1 MKIGILLSVVIAAL
15 LGIAMLVMPGWDR
28 PPVKAQQLG
37 YRGLG
42 MVEIDNPRSLAA
54 AKAAHMAPAALAPVA
69 PGGPTAGS
77 TFKNVQVL
85 QDLGVGEF
93 TRLMAAMT
101 SWVSPEKG
109 CNYCHNPADLAAD
122 IPEKVVARRM
132 LQMTQHINGDW
143 KNHVG
148 ATGVTCYTCH
158 RGQPIPANIWF
169 ANPGNDSGKRYAGN
183 RAGQNTPSPV
193 VGMTSLPFDPFSTYL
208 KGKGEIRVVS
218 TQALPPQDRTPG
230 GIKAA
235 EGTYGLMMHMSNA
248 LGANCTFCHN
258 SRSFFAWDASTP
270 QRVTAWHGIR
280 MVRDLN
286 VSYLEP
292 LLDKYP
298 PGRAGPHGDAPKLN
312 CATCH
317 QGVAKPLYGASMLKD
332 YPELGRAA
340 VAAAQAPAVTQKP

>member
-1 MKIGILLSVVIAAL
+1 MRIGVLLLSVVIAML
-15 LGIAMLVMPGWDR
+15 LGVAMLVMPGWDR
-28 PPVKAQQLG
+28 PPLKSQQLG

-42 MVEIDNPRSLAA
+42 MVEIDNPRVLAA
-54 AKAAHMAPAALAPVA
+54 GQAAHATPAALAPVA
-69 PGGPTAGS
+69 PGGPSAGS

-85 QDLGVGEF
+85 KDLSVGDF

-101 SWVSPEKG
+101 SWVAPEKG

-132 LQMTQHINGDW
+132 LQMTQHINADW

-169 ANPGNDSGKRYAGN
+169 VNPGSDTGKLVGN

-193 VGMTSLPFDPFSTYL
+193 VGMTSLPFDPFSAYL
-208 KGKGEIRVVS
+208 KGKSDIRVVS
-218 TQALPPQDRTPG
+218 TQALPGEKLAPG
-230 GIKAA
+230 GIKAT

-286 VSYLEP
+286 VGFLEP

-298 PGRAGPHGDAPKLN
+298 PGRTGPHGDAPKLN

-317 QGVAKPLYGASMLKD
+317 QGVAKPLYGVSMLKD
-332 YPELGRAA
+332 YPELGAGTA
-340 VAAAQAPAVTQKP
+340 SQAPAETQKP